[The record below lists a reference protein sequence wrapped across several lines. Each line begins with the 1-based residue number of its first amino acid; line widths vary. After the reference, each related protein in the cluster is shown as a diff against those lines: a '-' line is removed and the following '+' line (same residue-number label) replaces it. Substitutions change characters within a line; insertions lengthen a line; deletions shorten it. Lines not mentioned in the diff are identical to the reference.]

1 MRENLDPQGRHSAA
15 ELAAALRHVALWH
28 PLASL
33 ALGAPGRSGTP
44 AARSTAAAGWPRT
57 QEAGSAAAAAGSAL
71 VRQAVHE
78 EGMEAE
84 RAQQAQQAQRP
95 DGDAHAGHDPEQLL
109 ERVLSLR
116 LGEGATAL
124 SQGQQQLLA
133 LARVLLRRPRLV
145 VLDEATSSVDP
156 ATADT
161 MHEVGPTGY
170 SLPARLCAARLPSCL
185 RA

>member
-33 ALGAPGRSGTP
+33 ALGALGRSGTP
-44 AARSTAAAGWPRT
+44 AARSTAAAGWPCT
-57 QEAGSAAAAAGSAL
+57 QEGVSAGSAAAAAGSAL

-116 LGEGATAL
+116 LGEGAAAL

-161 MHEVGPTGY
+161 MHAVSPTGC
-170 SLPARLCAARLPSCL
+170 SPPAQPCG
-185 RA
+185 